1 MAKDPRAIGLI
12 SISASARNRFS
23 SFFRSARL
31 LCLSLAAIL
40 NCITEAA
47 VKVVVSLY
55 TSQGKEV
62 ELHFL
67 CMGEH
72 QQCSNADML
81 T

>member
-1 MAKDPRAIGLI
+1 
-12 SISASARNRFS
+12 
-23 SFFRSARL
+23 
-31 LCLSLAAIL
+31 L

-55 TSQGKEV
+55 TPQGKEV

>member
-47 VKVVVSLY
+47 VKVVVSLSKPWSAATETVVKSRLY
-55 TSQGKEV
+55 RAQ
-62 ELHFL
+62 
-67 CMGEH
+67 
-72 QQCSNADML
+72 
-81 T
+81 